1 MEGATPKT
9 RCALNGRSGQNSLET
24 PRSTGS
30 TTDQLAGRFLA
41 ELHSALK
48 QGHVSRDT
56 EAHLRNMF
64 RSLGWDA
71 EPQKLSAQVDR
82 EIERLER
89 EASALKRLR
98 SESFGSHAT
107 NAT

>member
-1 MEGATPKT
+1 MAEGATKARNPF
-9 RCALNGRSGQNSLET
+9 RRRSAQGASA
-24 PRSTGS
+24 PSTN
-30 TTDQLAGRFLA
+30 DDPAREQLATRFLA

-64 RSLGWDA
+64 RSIGWNA

-89 EASALKRLR
+89 EALVLKKLR
-98 SESFGSHAT
+98 SESFGF
-107 NAT
+107 